1 MYLTDGILVIS
12 FQPTAVQ
19 PRKTGSFLVNSV
31 GLLSQ
36 NDSDR
41 FDHDFQVQPEGPIAN
56 IAVVQFDPGTHF
68 FDRIGLKAAS

>member
-1 MYLTDGILVIS
+1 
-12 FQPTAVQ
+12 
-19 PRKTGSFLVNSV
+19 V

-41 FDHDFQVQPEGPIAN
+41 FDQNFQVQPEGPIAN
-56 IAVVQFDPGTHF
+56 IAMVQFDAGTHF

>member
-36 NDSDR
+36 NNSDG
-41 FDHDFQVQPEGPIAN
+41 FDHDFQVKPQGPIAN
-56 IAVVQFDPGTHF
+56 VAMVQFDPGSHF
-68 FDRIGLKAAS
+68 LDRIGLESAP